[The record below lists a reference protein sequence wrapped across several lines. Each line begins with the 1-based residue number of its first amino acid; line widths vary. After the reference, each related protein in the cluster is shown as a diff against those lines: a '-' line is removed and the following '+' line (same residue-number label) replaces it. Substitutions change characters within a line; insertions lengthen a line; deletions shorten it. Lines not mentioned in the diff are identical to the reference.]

1 VSVYSAIA
9 WSAERAL
16 QMAWPAMEEQARG
29 DWLARFAPG
38 VSRRAN
44 SANPMRAALRNVEAD
59 IAACEALYR
68 ARGLP
73 ALFRSPSHVEPAA
86 DARLDRLGYTSEG
99 ETLTLSGELAPLGT
113 RDPAIAIAARPEA
126 SWLAAMAE
134 LQGQTAAQAAVY
146 QRVVKSIVVPA
157 GFASLREDGEWAAL
171 AFGAVHEGWLCCE
184 SVVTHPRRRGRG
196 HARRLLTALIAW
208 GATRGARGV
217 CLQVAAD
224 NAPALALYRGLG
236 LASELYRY
244 HYRREPP
251 AS

>member
-1 VSVYSAIA
+1 MSVDAAIA

-38 VSRRAN
+38 VSRRSN
-44 SANPMRAALRNVEAD
+44 SANPIRATLRDVEVD
-59 IAACEALYR
+59 IAACEQLYR

-73 ALFRSPSHVEPAA
+73 ALFRLPSLVEAAA
-86 DARLDRLGYTSEG
+86 DARLDRLGYASEG
-99 ETLTLSGELAPLGT
+99 ETLTLSGELAPLAP
-113 RDPAIAIAARPEA
+113 RDPKIAIVARPEA
-126 SWLAAMAE
+126 SWRTAMAE
-134 LQGQTAAQAAVY
+134 LQGQTSEQAAIY
-146 QRVVKSIVVPA
+146 RQVVESIIVPA
-157 GFASLREDGEWAAL
+157 GFASLRDEGEWGAL

-208 GATRGARGV
+208 GAENGAAGV

-224 NAPALALYRGLG
+224 NAPALALYRSLG
-236 LASELYRY
+236 LARELYRY

-251 AS
+251 AD